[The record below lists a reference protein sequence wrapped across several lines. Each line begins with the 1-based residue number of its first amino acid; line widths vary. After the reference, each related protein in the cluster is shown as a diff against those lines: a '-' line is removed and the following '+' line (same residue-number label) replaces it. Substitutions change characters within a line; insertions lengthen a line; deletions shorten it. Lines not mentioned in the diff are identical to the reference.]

1 MSRPTRRLR
10 LGAFLRG
17 AGHHL
22 AAWRH
27 PDAVADGGMQ
37 FDHYRHLAEI
47 AERACFDLVFLADSN
62 VVRNSTQPA
71 EVLHRTGHL
80 VHLEPLTL
88 LSALAVTTRHIGL
101 VATVSTTYNEPFNLA
116 RKFAS
121 LDHISGGR
129 AGWNAVTSSDPHEA
143 ANYGSAAH
151 PAHADRYARS

>member
-1 MSRPTRRLR
+1 MSAPLPRMR

-17 AGHHL
+17 SGHHL

-27 PDAVADGGMQ
+27 PDAPANGGMQ
-37 FDHYRHLAEI
+37 FAHYRNLAQI
-47 AERACFDLVFLADSN
+47 AERALFDMIFLADSN
-62 VVRNSTQPA
+62 AARSGTAPLDVFS
-71 EVLHRTGHL
+71 HTGHI

-88 LSALAVTTRHIGL
+88 LSALAVATEHVGL

-129 AGWNAVTSSDPHEA
+129 AGWNMVTSSDANEA
-143 ANYGSAAH
+143 ANYGL
-151 PAHADRYARS
+151 PAHAPHA